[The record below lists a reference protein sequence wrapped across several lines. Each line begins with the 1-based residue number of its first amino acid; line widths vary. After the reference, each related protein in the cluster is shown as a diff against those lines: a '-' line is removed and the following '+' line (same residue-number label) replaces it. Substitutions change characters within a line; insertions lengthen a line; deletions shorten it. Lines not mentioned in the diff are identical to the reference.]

1 MLRRTGV
8 MKRRFFSACCVLFV
22 CGGPLYADGW
32 QLHPEAVEQAGVPRG
47 MVQKMEPWHSKI
59 YAGTVRDWWVYF
71 PAQVKGGRELALMV
85 FQDGHD
91 YVGLKG
97 HWRVPT
103 VFDNL
108 TAKGEMPS
116 TVAVFV
122 NPGHE
127 VSLPPAPT
135 PWQSSNRSLEYDSR
149 GERYARFLT
158 EELLPEVEKQVRSR
172 GGTLSRNPELRAVGG
187 ASSGAVCAFTAA
199 WERPESFRKVFS
211 TIGSYVS
218 LRGGHAYPALIRKT
232 EPKPLRV
239 YLADCSGDLDNSF
252 GSWPVANQQ
261 MNAALRYMGYDVRF
275 EFAEGFGHNSDHG
288 GSVFP
293 EAMKWLWR
301 REKMD
306 VATDTSGDLKG
317 DLSLLNL
324 LIPGEGWKVA
334 AEGLGFA
341 GAPCSDAD
349 GNFYFSDM
357 KAPAIYRIAVD
368 GTRSKVAGEG
378 VSGLKFGADG
388 WLYGCQEAKKRV
400 IALNPA
406 GGELREVATGVQ
418 PNDLVITPEGYIYIT
433 ETGLQQ
439 VTFIDSKSG
448 AVWVAD
454 HGLSAPNGLA
464 LSPDGGTLA
473 VSEYKGENVW
483 VYRLEGDGSLSAKA
497 PYMTLRLPIDPKGE
511 FRFGEAPPFQS
522 ASKGDGMCTDW
533 RGRYYVTSAL
543 GVQVFDPTGRLC
555 GVLNKPQAS
564 APLTS
569 CTLGGA
575 QRDVLFVTNGDKVYS
590 RKLQIETVRGR

>member
-1 MLRRTGV
+1 
-8 MKRRFFSACCVLFV
+8 MKRTFLSAGCLDAFSVVSSLAESS
-22 CGGPLYADGW
+22 
-32 QLHPEAVEQAGVPRG
+32 QLHGDAAEQAGVPRG
-47 MVQKMEPWHSKI
+47 GVQKMEPWHSKI
-59 YAGTVRDWWVYF
+59 YPGTVRDWWVYF
-71 PAQVKGGRELALMV
+71 PARVKGARELALMV
-85 FQDGHD
+85 FLDGHD
-91 YVGLKG
+91 YVGLSG
-97 HWRVPT
+97 RWRVPT

-108 TAKGEMPS
+108 VAKGEMPP

-122 NPGHE
+122 NPGHDT
-127 VSLPPAPT
+127 SLPSVPT
-135 PWQSSNRSLEYDSR
+135 PWKNSNRSLEYDSL
-149 GERYARFLT
+149 GDRYARFLN
-158 EELLPEVEKQVRSR
+158 EELLPEVEKAVRAR
-172 GGTLSRNPELRAVGG
+172 GGAISRNPELRAVGG
-187 ASSGAVCAFTAA
+187 ASSGAICAFTAA
-199 WERPESFRKVFS
+199 WERPDSFRKVFS
-211 TIGSYVS
+211 TIGSFVG
-218 LRGGHAYPALIRKT
+218 LRGGQAYPSLIRKT

-239 YLADCSGDLDNSF
+239 YLADCSGDLDNAF
-252 GSWPVANQQ
+252 GNWPVANQQ

-275 EFAEGFGHNSDHG
+275 DFAEGFGHHSDHG

-301 REKMD
+301 KEKRD
-306 VATDTSGDLKG
+306 AAADSSQDLAG
-317 DLSLLNL
+317 DLSLLSL
-324 LIPGEGWKVA
+324 LIPGEDWKVA

-341 GAPCSDAD
+341 DAPCSDAD
-349 GNFYFSDM
+349 GNLYFSDI
-357 KAPAIYRIAVD
+357 KAPAIYRIGVD
-368 GTRSKVAGEG
+368 GMRSKVAGEG

-388 WLYGCQEAKKRV
+388 WLYGCQGAKKRV
-400 IALNPA
+400 IAVNPE
-406 GGELREVATGVQ
+406 GGEVREVASGVQ

-448 AVWVAD
+448 TVWVAD

-473 VSEYKGENVW
+473 VSEYKGEHVW
-483 VYRLEGDGSLSAKA
+483 VYCLAGDGTLSAKA

-511 FRFGEAPPFQS
+511 FRFGEPPPYQS
-522 ASKGDGMCTDW
+522 TSKGDGMCTDW

-543 GVQVFDPTGRLC
+543 GVQVFDPTGRMC

-590 RKLQIETVRGR
+590 RKLQIETVRGK

>member
-1 MLRRTGV
+1 
-8 MKRRFFSACCVLFV
+8 MKRTFLSAV
-22 CGGPLYADGW
+22 CLVAFCEVSSLAEGW
-32 QLHPEAVEQAGVPRG
+32 QLHGDAAEQAGVPRG
-47 MVQKMEPWHSKI
+47 GVQKMEPWHSKI
-59 YAGTVRDWWVYF
+59 YPGTVRDWWVYF
-71 PAQVKGGRELALMV
+71 PARVKGARELALMV
-85 FQDGHD
+85 FLDGHD
-91 YVGLKG
+91 YVGLSG
-97 HWRVPT
+97 RWRVPT

-108 TAKGEMPS
+108 VAKGEMPP

-122 NPGHE
+122 NPGHDT
-127 VSLPPAPT
+127 SLPSVPT
-135 PWQSSNRSLEYDSR
+135 PWKNSNRSLEYDSL
-149 GERYARFLT
+149 GDRYARFLN
-158 EELLPEVEKQVRSR
+158 EELLPEVEKAVRAR
-172 GGTLSRNPELRAVGG
+172 GGAISRNPELRAVGG
-187 ASSGAVCAFTAA
+187 ASSGAICAFTAA
-199 WERPESFRKVFS
+199 WERPDSFRKVFS
-211 TIGSYVS
+211 TIGSFVG
-218 LRGGHAYPALIRKT
+218 LRGGQAYPSLIRKT

-239 YLADCSGDLDNSF
+239 YLADCSGDLDNAF
-252 GSWPVANQQ
+252 GNWPVANQQ

-275 EFAEGFGHNSDHG
+275 DFAEGFGHHSDHG

-301 REKMD
+301 KEKRD
-306 VATDTSGDLKG
+306 AAADSSQDLAG
-317 DLSLLNL
+317 DLSLLSL
-324 LIPGEGWKVA
+324 LIPGEDWKVA

-341 GAPCSDAD
+341 DAPCSDAD
-349 GNFYFSDM
+349 GNLYFSDI
-357 KAPAIYRIAVD
+357 KAPAIYRIGVD
-368 GTRSKVAGEG
+368 GMRSKVAGEG

-388 WLYGCQEAKKRV
+388 WLYGCQGAKKRV
-400 IALNPA
+400 IAVNPE
-406 GGELREVATGVQ
+406 GGEVREVASGVQ

-448 AVWVAD
+448 TVWVAD

-473 VSEYKGENVW
+473 VSEYKGEHVW
-483 VYRLEGDGSLSAKA
+483 VYCLAGDGTLSAKA

-511 FRFGEAPPFQS
+511 FRFGEPPPYQS
-522 ASKGDGMCTDW
+522 TSKGDGMCTDW

-543 GVQVFDPTGRLC
+543 GVQVFDPTGRMC

-590 RKLQIETVRGR
+590 RKLQIETVRGK